1 MPNSFRPTFVPVGS
15 GFINK
20 NKVPYGINPLQHH
33 TFVCFLVAETRLKSL
48 LVLRRLDW
56 KALPLPL
63 YIRVIKSLNK
73 CRFGC
78 RNKLFVPFPSH
89 FWNGNLGNLVLHLF
103 VLFHCKITMFLF
115 LVPFFA
121 FGFRDDD
128 ILFLIPFLLYQT
140 LIL

>member
-1 MPNSFRPTFVPVGS
+1 M
-15 GFINK
+15 FIS
-20 NKVPYGINPLQHH
+20 Y
-33 TFVCFLVAETRLKSL
+33 FVAETRLKNL

-78 RNKLFVPFPSH
+78 RNKLFVPFPFH

-103 VLFHCKITMFLF
+103 VLISLQNYNVFVTLQNYNAFIFDAVFRFRISGRWHFISGSIFAISDFNFVILYRKKIKK
-115 LVPFFA
+115 
-121 FGFRDDD
+121 
-128 ILFLIPFLLYQT
+128 Y
-140 LIL
+140 